1 MLQYFLGEEFGL
13 YPAQFYLKLVYS
25 ARLVYCVTLIQRDR
39 QYKSYTTIRLRST
52 SLITNTKS
60 HINLKHWLH
69 AKLENSTKYKKQGS
83 LQFKELNRQKK
94 VPKKKKTS
102 VFHHVR
108 GKQRA
113 NKIHRASQDEFFNTQ
128 GKKTLKLKNQKSLN
142 INFHIN

>member
-1 MLQYFLGEEFGL
+1 MVEDMLQYFLGEEFGL

-94 VPKKKKTS
+94 VQKKKKKKRVSFIMLEENKELTKYIEL
-102 VFHHVR
+102 VR
-108 GKQRA
+108 MNFLTLK
-113 NKIHRASQDEFFNTQ
+113 
-128 GKKTLKLKNQKSLN
+128 GKKL
-142 INFHIN
+142 